1 MVKLAC
7 INFENYER
15 NQEKKQFDCNKIILP
30 QSFLYQILFDINE
43 NVCFPLFFK
52 VTNDKTGTFT
62 FCSASEFDAEENS
75 CYLSTWIQSKLGIED
90 NDIIDID
97 FIDNTNIN
105 AEFDSNYIPK
115 GTKVVLQPHNEDL
128 YDVPIDEI
136 KPELEK
142 VFVEYIIINK
152 GDIVMLEYDGKKIYL
167 DVCECFPSDHISILD
182 TDLEIDFKEAKE
194 KKPIIP
200 VIQKN
205 TFMANPSLASS
216 SSGSSF
222 PSLLQQQKI
231 SEKEEE
237 PKKFI
242 PFSGK
247 GNVLGNK

>member
-1 MVKLAC
+1 MVKLTC
-7 INFENYER
+7 QNIENYER
-15 NQEKKQFDCNKIILP
+15 NHEKKQFDCNKIILP

-52 VTNDKTGTFT
+52 VTNYKTGIYT

-75 CYLSTWIQSKLGIED
+75 CYLSTWVQSKLGIEVYD
-90 NDIIDID
+90 DVDID

-128 YDVPIDEI
+128 YDVPMEEI

-152 GDIVMLEYDGKKIYL
+152 GDIVMFEYEGKKIYL
-167 DVCECFPSDHISILD
+167 DVCECFPSDHICILD

-200 VIQKN
+200 VVQGN
-205 TFMANPSLASS
+205 TFLANSSLASS
-216 SSGSSF
+216 SSGPSL
-222 PSLLQQQKI
+222 PSLLQQQKK
-231 SEKEEE
+231 SEKEKE
-237 PKKFI
+237 PQKFI